1 MKKYL
6 FIICIALIFSCNNN
20 TSSANLDKAINKTET
35 PTLKG
40 AWELSSFLNY
50 REDGTVD
57 TIKSSNSFKQMK
69 MFSKTKIMWSRL
81 RTMDSLDWFGVGNYT
96 FKDGILTEVLD
107 YGSKAMNSRIKA
119 KKNFIFNII
128 LEENTFTQIEYDSI
142 GKPIYAEKY
151 LRIK

>member
-6 FIICIALIFSCNNN
+6 FIICITLFFSCKDN
-20 TSSANLDKAINKTET
+20 TNRTNQIENTKITSLQ
-35 PTLKG
+35 G
-40 AWELSSFLNY
+40 AWELDSFFNY
-50 REDGTVD
+50 GVNGSVD

-69 MFSKTKIMWSRL
+69 MFSETKIMWSRL
-81 RTMDSLDWFGVGNYT
+81 RTTDSLDWFGVGNYT
-96 FKDGILTEVLD
+96 FKDGILTEILN

-119 KKNFIFNII
+119 KKNFIFNIT
-128 LEENTFTQIEYDSI
+128 LEENTFTQIEYDSL